1 MARHKSLLADLLDVK
16 GAVVVEA
23 CNCQTVRGVKRIT
36 IDVRPYKRLQHRC
49 PHCGKLCSG
58 YDAGRNRPRRW
69 RALDFGSVLVY
80 LRYAPARIYCP
91 DHSVVTESVPWAFP
105 GSRFTKEFDLAVAW
119 QAKHM
124 TRSAIHEYMRID
136 WQTVGRCVARARKH
150 LDPDSDKR
158 RLNGLVNIGVDETSY
173 RKGHKYMTVVINH
186 DTGEV
191 VWVREEH
198 GKCVFE
204 KFFEALSPEQRASI
218 RYVTGDGAR
227 WIDECIKKYTPQA
240 TRCIDP
246 FHVVQWAGQAIDKL
260 RTQIWQ
266 AMRADNRDL
275 SKQIQRAPDEASLR
289 QLKQKHK
296 EQESL
301 AKSIKGSTYALG
313 KAPEHLT
320 DAQSERL
327 KLIAE
332 SQPKLY
338 KGYQLKEELRLILK
352 MASEEAGDCLKQW
365 FWRATHSRIEA
376 FRELGHK
383 VKRHFDGIINTLT
396 TGLSNARIEA
406 TNNKIKVLIRCSYGF
421 RNMKSMFAF
430 IKLICSVVDVRLP
443 NRPSTA

>member
-1 MARHKSLLADLLDVK
+1 M
-16 GAVVVEA
+16 
-23 CNCQTVRGVKRIT
+23 
-36 IDVRPYKRLQHRC
+36 
-49 PHCGKLCSG
+49 
-58 YDAGRNRPRRW
+58 
-69 RALDFGSVLVY
+69 
-80 LRYAPARIYCP
+80 
-91 DHSVVTESVPWAFP
+91 
-105 GSRFTKEFDLAVAW
+105 
-119 QAKHM
+119 
-124 TRSAIHEYMRID
+124 
-136 WQTVGRCVARARKH
+136 
-150 LDPDSDKR
+150 
-158 RLNGLVNIGVDETSY
+158 
-173 RKGHKYMTVVINH
+173 
-186 DTGEV
+186 
-191 VWVREEH
+191 
-198 GKCVFE
+198 
-204 KFFEALSPEQRASI
+204 
-218 RYVTGDGAR
+218 
-227 WIDECIKKYTPQA
+227 
-240 TRCIDP
+240 
-246 FHVVQWAGQAIDKL
+246 WAGQAIDKL

-327 KLIAE
+327 KLTAE

-376 FRELGHK
+376 
-383 VKRHFDGIINTLT
+383 
-396 TGLSNARIEA
+396 

-430 IKLICSVVDVRLP
+430 IKLICSVVDVRLS

>member
-16 GAVVVEA
+16 GAVVEA

-136 WQTVGRCVARARKH
+136 WQTVVRCVARAQKH

-191 VWVREEH
+191 V
-198 GKCVFE
+198 
-204 KFFEALSPEQRASI
+204 
-218 RYVTGDGAR
+218 
-227 WIDECIKKYTPQA
+227 
-240 TRCIDP
+240 
-246 FHVVQWAGQAIDKL
+246 
-260 RTQIWQ
+260 
-266 AMRADNRDL
+266 
-275 SKQIQRAPDEASLR
+275 
-289 QLKQKHK
+289 
-296 EQESL
+296 
-301 AKSIKGSTYALG
+301 
-313 KAPEHLT
+313 
-320 DAQSERL
+320 
-327 KLIAE
+327 
-332 SQPKLY
+332 
-338 KGYQLKEELRLILK
+338 
-352 MASEEAGDCLKQW
+352 
-365 FWRATHSRIEA
+365 
-376 FRELGHK
+376 
-383 VKRHFDGIINTLT
+383 
-396 TGLSNARIEA
+396 
-406 TNNKIKVLIRCSYGF
+406 
-421 RNMKSMFAF
+421 
-430 IKLICSVVDVRLP
+430 
-443 NRPSTA
+443 